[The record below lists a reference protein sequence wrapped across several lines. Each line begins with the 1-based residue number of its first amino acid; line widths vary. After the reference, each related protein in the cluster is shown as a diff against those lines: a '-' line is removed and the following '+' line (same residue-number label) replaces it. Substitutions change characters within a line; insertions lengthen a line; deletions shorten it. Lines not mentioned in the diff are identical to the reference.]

1 MDRTVRAATS
11 RDSHLTLRRVERHQR
26 IVEILAGA
34 ERPWPAF
41 ALAERL
47 GVSRRTVER
56 DLERL
61 RLSGVPIASRR
72 GPAGGAVLDARP
84 GIRRFEMS
92 VTEVAALLASMVALG
107 PSATDAASSA
117 TATLGRGPDRR
128 RLTLSPARHAPSI
141 PCGACALRERGHRTP
156 ARC

>member
-1 MDRTVRAATS
+1 MNRTSRAAMS

-34 ERPWPAF
+34 DRPWPAF

-56 DLERL
+56 DLDRL
-61 RLSGVPIASRR
+61 RMSGVPIGSRR
-72 GPAGGAVLDARP
+72 GPAGGAVLAVRP

-92 VTEVAALLASMVALG
+92 VIEVAALLASMVALG

-117 TATLGRGPDRR
+117 TATLVASLIDD
-128 RLTLSPARHAPSI
+128 
-141 PCGACALRERGHRTP
+141 
-156 ARC
+156 